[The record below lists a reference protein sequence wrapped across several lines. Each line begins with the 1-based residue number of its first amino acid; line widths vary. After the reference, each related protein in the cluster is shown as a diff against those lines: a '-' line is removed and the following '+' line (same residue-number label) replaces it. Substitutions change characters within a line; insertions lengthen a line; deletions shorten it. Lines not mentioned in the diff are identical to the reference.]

1 MAKRLLG
8 SHWSLRIWR
17 DGELWCCSFMCRE
30 IPELGAFE
38 AVTDGV
44 EKTVDHY
51 LFGGKAK
58 VSFVKM
64 KKIIFMCATKIT

>member
-1 MAKRLLG
+1 
-8 SHWSLRIWR
+8 
-17 DGELWCCSFMCRE
+17 MCRE

-58 VSFVKM
+58 VSFVEM
-64 KKIIFMCATKIT
+64 TKIIIMCATKIT